1 MEVHSNVKCPAS
13 SSGCSLP
20 FYCPLKVIDLVER
33 RCVKLK
39 AEGDLDI
46 VKSDKEQAYHQ
57 ELILLIR
64 SSQWFMSILEA
75 VRACNPPD
83 WLVGAGVIRNLVW
96 DHLHQ
101 YQASTPLADIDVI
114 FFDPQD
120 VRPERDQVVQQQLAR
135 RLPHVAWE
143 ATNQA
148 AVHLWYEEVFGF
160 SVPALHS
167 SEEAVGTWPETATS
181 VAVRLLDTDE
191 ILIVAPCG
199 LSDLFN
205 MVLRRNPRRVTREQ
219 FAQRLHSKQILRKW
233 PRVQVIYDE

>member
-1 MEVHSNVKCPAS
+1 VNIREKRQDSVEEQI
-13 SSGCSLP
+13 
-20 FYCPLKVIDLVER
+20 YCQ
-33 RCVKLK
+33 KLT
-39 AEGDLDI
+39 
-46 VKSDKEQAYHQ
+46 Q
-57 ELILLIR
+57 LIR
-64 SSQWFMSILEA
+64 STPWLMSILET

-101 YQASTPLADIDVI
+101 YQTPTPLADIDVI
-114 FFDPQD
+114 FFDPQN
-120 VRPERDQVVQQQLAR
+120 VFPERDHMVQQQLAS
-135 RLPHVAWE
+135 RLPHVPWE

-148 AVHLWYEEVFGF
+148 AVHLWCEGVFGF

-181 VAVRLLDTDE
+181 VAVRLLPTDE
-191 ILIVAPCG
+191 VHVVAPCG

-205 MVLRRNPRRVTREQ
+205 MVVRRNPCRVTQDQ
-219 FAQRLHSKQILRKW
+219 FAQRVQAKQILRKW

>member
-1 MEVHSNVKCPAS
+1 ME
-13 SSGCSLP
+13 
-20 FYCPLKVIDLVER
+20 
-33 RCVKLK
+33 
-39 AEGDLDI
+39 
-46 VKSDKEQAYHQ
+46 EQIYRQ
-57 ELILLIR
+57 ELIQLIR
-64 SSQWFMSILEA
+64 STPWLMSILET
-75 VRACNPPD
+75 VRRCNPPD
-83 WLVGAGVIRNLVW
+83 WLVGAGVMRNLVW

-101 YQASTPLADIDVI
+101 YQTPTPLADIDVI

-120 VRPERDQVVQQQLAR
+120 VRPERDRVVQQQLAR

-181 VAVRLLDTDE
+181 VAVRLLATDE
-191 ILIVAPCG
+191 ICIVAPCG

-205 MVLRRNPRRVTREQ
+205 MVLRRSPCRVTREQ
-219 FAQRLHSKQILRKW
+219 FAQRLHSKQIVRKW

>member
-1 MEVHSNVKCPAS
+1 
-13 SSGCSLP
+13 
-20 FYCPLKVIDLVER
+20 VE
-33 RCVKLK
+33 
-39 AEGDLDI
+39 
-46 VKSDKEQAYHQ
+46 EQVYRQ
-57 ELILLIR
+57 ELTQLI
-64 SSQWFMSILEA
+64 WAAPWLMSILET

-101 YQASTPLADIDVI
+101 FQTPTPLADIDVI

-120 VRPERDQVVQQQLAR
+120 IRSERDHMVQQQLAQ
-135 RLPHVAWE
+135 RLPHVPWE

-148 AVHLWYEEVFGF
+148 AVHLWYEDVFGF

-181 VAVRLLDTDE
+181 VAVRLLPTDQ
-191 ILIVAPCG
+191 IHIVAPCG

-205 MVLRRNPRRVTREQ
+205 MVLRRNPCRVTREQ
-219 FAQRLHSKQILRKW
+219 FVQRLHSKQILRKW